1 MTSFHQYLVRRFVAS
16 VVTLLGVS
24 LIVFFMLRALPGDPA
39 RVIAGLLATEEDIA
53 RIRTDLGFDRP
64 LHVQYAIFVSRLAR
78 GNLGVSARTS
88 QPVVQ
93 ELQPRLASTL
103 RLALV
108 SAALAAALGILAGTL
123 AATRPYSG
131 FDYVLSLATL
141 FGVSM
146 PVYWLGLM
154 LIIVF
159 AIHLNWL
166 PAAGSEG
173 PESMILP
180 ALTLAAFSVALIARM
195 TRSSML
201 EVLRQDFVRTARA
214 KGLGERLIVARHA
227 LKNALIPI
235 ITVIG
240 LQFGALLGG
249 AVLTESVFGWPGM
262 GQLLVES
269 IFSRDY
275 PMVQGIV
282 IVFSGLF
289 ILTNLV
295 VDLCYAVID
304 PRIHYG

>member
-1 MTSFHQYLVRRFVAS
+1 MTRFHQYLAQRFVAS

-24 LIVFFMLRALPGDPA
+24 LIVFLMLRLLPGDPA
-39 RVIAGLLATEEDIA
+39 RIIAGLLASEEDIA
-53 RIRTDLGFDRP
+53 RIRTDLGLDQP
-64 LHVQYAIFVSRLAR
+64 LHVQYAIFVARLAR

-88 QPVVQ
+88 QPVVE
-93 ELQPRLASTL
+93 ELKPRLASTL

-108 SAALAAALGILAGTL
+108 SAGLAAGLGVLAGTL

-131 FDYVLSLATL
+131 FDYTLSLATL

-173 PESMILP
+173 AASIILP

-214 KGLGERLIVARHA
+214 KGLGERLVVARHA

-282 IVFSGLF
+282 LVFSALF
-289 ILTNLV
+289 ILTNLL

>member
-1 MTSFHQYLVRRFVAS
+1 MTAFHQYLAQRFVAS

-24 LIVFFMLRALPGDPA
+24 LIIFLMLRLLPGDPA
-39 RVIAGLLATEEDIA
+39 RIIAGLLATEEDIA
-53 RIRTDLGFDRP
+53 RIRTDLGLDQP
-64 LHVQYAIFVSRLAR
+64 LYVQYAIFVGRLAR

-108 SAALAAALGILAGTL
+108 SAALAAGLGVLAGTL

-159 AIHLNWL
+159 AIYLNWL

-173 PESMILP
+173 PTSIILP

-282 IVFSGLF
+282 LVFSALF
-289 ILTNLV
+289 ILTNLL
-295 VDLCYAVID
+295 VDLSYAVID
-304 PRIHYG
+304 PRIRYG